1 MTKQFRR
8 TIQLVF
14 IYNVSW
20 FCTSSGS
27 RDMAMSHKIDRVFLF
42 FLFFSCEYATS
53 SYSRISLNMKNIILD
68 II

>member
-42 FLFFSCEYATS
+42 FLSFLVSMLHPLTLE
-53 SYSRISLNMKNIILD
+53 SL
-68 II
+68 